1 MAEEVLPETA
11 APPIN
16 LEPAPEKRAA
26 PWTRIIAIFLKQRE
40 ATIAIVVIALVIYF
54 QTSSSAF
61 LTIDN
66 IGTLS
71 QVAAVPAIIAAGE
84 VMLLICGEIDLSVGN
99 VYALAPFIMYFG
111 VTDYG
116 LSLPL
121 ALVVALLVSAL
132 VGVVNGIIVVYLQVP
147 SLIATLGT
155 LLAINGITLTISN
168 DFPVGTP
175 GPGTRFAGVFGHDTF
190 SEIWWAIGIIIVMQ
204 IILSFTRWGLH
215 TTAVG
220 GNPLGASEVGVNIRL
235 IKMSNFILTSLL
247 GGFAGILEAFL
258 ITSSTP
264 DQGGTNLMFTAVA
277 GAVIGGTALQGGSG
291 TIIGAFLG
299 VLVLSLLNNGFD
311 LIGVNANTFNII
323 IGAAILVAMI
333 LNVRL
338 QVLRKAGQQ

>member
-1 MAEEVLPETA
+1 MAEEVLAETA
-11 APPIN
+11 PPPTN
-16 LEPAPEKRAA
+16 PEPAPEKRAA
-26 PWTRIIAIFLKQRE
+26 PWLSIVSIFLKQRE

-54 QTSSSAF
+54 QTSKSAF
-61 LTIDN
+61 LSIDN
-66 IGTLS
+66 IGTIS

-99 VYALAPFIMYFG
+99 VYALAPFIMFKAL
-111 VTDYG
+111 TDYG
-116 LSLPL
+116 LSLPF
-121 ALVVALLVSAL
+121 AFVVALVVSAL
-132 VGVVNGIIVVYLQVP
+132 VGVINGIVVVYFQVP

-155 LLAINGITLTISN
+155 LLAINGITLTISD
-168 DFPVGTP
+168 DFPVLTP
-175 GPGTRFAGVFGHDTF
+175 GTGTRFAGVLGHDTF

-204 IILSFTRWGLH
+204 IILSRTRWGLH

-235 IKMSNFILTSLL
+235 VKMSNFILTSTL
-247 GGFAGILEAFL
+247 GGFAGLLEAFL

-299 VLVLSLLNNGFD
+299 VLVLSLLSNGFN
-311 LIGVNANTFNII
+311 LIGENANTFNII
-323 IGAAILVAMI
+323 IGGAILVAMI

-338 QVLRKAGQQ
+338 QALRKAGQQ